1 MFYIVKKGKREKG
14 KMKTKNGKGDN
25 VKMKTKI
32 KAGLVGLLICLV
44 ALAPVSALAIE
55 LTDYLDPN
63 YQYHDA
69 ELGLQFDMRD
79 GNQDQLSYNGTGYLT
94 YDMEYSTLPLKWD
107 VNLSADT
114 DFSRGGNDDD
124 SSNRNIYV
132 DGDTTVKKYLGDYTG
147 SFVYGGLLLGVRDL
161 EASEDDDPYVKVSG
175 GLGYG
180 RITNATPL
188 MEAVRCVE
196 DLTKYGLIAGEVKDE
211 VYLKLADIIAKEAEY
226 KSRYSNREYEK
237 YWYEDMEIVLKEAG
251 ILRNDTL
258 GALGIIRI
266 QDILTDEQV
275 LKRKH
280 GWEVGAQVDYL
291 ISDYS
296 GNDDDPGLGAYF
308 EYAKPYGLQWQ
319 LIDRVSYST
328 VLVDGE
334 FGDAAHNISNS
345 LELTYEISDKIDWEN
360 LWKLDIIWESD
371 SDRDDTY
378 LNMLDTG
385 LRFYISNT
393 IDAKAGLQFNHKDQG
408 DNPDDE
414 VDSRLY
420 FQMIYTI
427 F

>member
-1 MFYIVKKGKREKG
+1 METKNRESNAIKGK
-14 KMKTKNGKGDN
+14 TS
-25 VKMKTKI
+25 I
-32 KAGLVGLLICLV
+32 KAQFMALLVCLTI
-44 ALAPVSALAIE
+44 AMPASALAIE

-114 DFSRGGNDDD
+114 DFSRGGDDND
-124 SSNRNIYV
+124 SSNRNIYI

-147 SFVYGGLLLGVRDL
+147 PFVYGGLLVGVRDL
-161 EASEDDDPYVKVSG
+161 EATDDDDPYLKVSA

-188 MEAVRCVE
+188 MEAIRCVE

-211 VYLKLADIIAKEAEY
+211 VYLKLADVIAKEAEY
-226 KSRYSNREYEK
+226 KSRYSKREYEK

-251 ILRNDTL
+251 ILRNETL

-280 GWEVGAQVDYL
+280 GWESGVQVDYL

-308 EYAKPYGLQWQ
+308 EYAKPYGLKWQ

-334 FGDAAHNISNS
+334 FGDAAHNISNA
-345 LELTYEISDKIDWEN
+345 LELNYEMTDKIDWEN
-360 LWKLDIIWESD
+360 IWKFDIVWESD

-378 LNMLDTG
+378 LNMIDTG
-385 LRFYISNT
+385 LRFYLSNT

-414 VDSRLY
+414 IDSRFY

-427 F
+427 L